1 MCRRPQGNWYEGS
14 GKEKKPHL
22 LQKHSKVTVE
32 FAIRH
37 KDWTLEDWKWV
48 TQSEETNLNCLRS
61 YGRRWAWKR
70 SGEGLSGRLVEG
82 VVMCGGGSV
91 MVWGRML

>member
-1 MCRRPQGNWYEGS
+1 MD
-14 GKEKKPHL
+14 
-22 LQKHSKVTVE
+22 

-37 KDWTLEDWKWV
+37 RDRTLEDWKLV
-48 TQSEETNLNCLRS
+48 TQSEETKLNCLRS

-82 VVMCGGGSV
+82 IVMCGVNSV
-91 MVWGRML
+91 MVWGHML

>member
-1 MCRRPQGNWYEGS
+1 MD
-14 GKEKKPHL
+14 
-22 LQKHSKVTVE
+22 

-37 KDWTLEDWKWV
+37 RDWTLEAWKWV
-48 TQSEETNLNCLRS
+48 TQSEETKLNCLRL

-70 SGEGLSGRLVEG
+70 SGEGLNGRLVKG

-91 MVWGRML
+91 MVWGHML